1 MKNKLHSL
9 ESLPE
14 GKTVGD
20 LYPVYSNVVKQVR
33 IGKRSTCCAACRKP
47 FNAARKPRNEIR
59 LYAIDALV
67 PFAFAYPLCGACVA
81 KYQQAGMQR
90 ESILAA
96 VESFHYGEKASQ

>member
-20 LYPVYSNVVKQVR
+20 IYPAFSKVVKHLR
-33 IGKRSTCCAACRKP
+33 IGKRSACCAACRKQ
-47 FNAARKPRNEIR
+47 FNAARKPRGEIR

-67 PFAFAYPLCGACVA
+67 PFAFAYPLCGGCVA
-81 KYQQAGMQR
+81 RCRQAGMER